1 MSDSFECR
9 DIMVDIETLGTR
21 PGSIILSIGAVA
33 FAPGLGLECSFH
45 QIINTD
51 SCRVHGLSEDPATV
65 KWWDNQSPEAQ
76 RTKIEAE
83 RAPNRLPDTLAAFSE
98 FCGAH
103 ASPGV
108 LRLWGNGSDF
118 DNVLIAAAYDACR
131 VEPPWKFY
139 NSRCY
144 RTLKNLTPA
153 IRLERTGTHHNA
165 LDDARSQAE
174 HACRILASL
183 KSTAV
188 AA

>member
-1 MSDSFECR
+1 MSGAFECR
-9 DIMVDIETLGTR
+9 DVMVDIETLGTR

-33 FAPGLGLECSFH
+33 FAPEHGLRGAFH
-45 QIINTD
+45 QIVNTD
-51 SCRVHGLSEDPATV
+51 SCRVHGLTEDPATV
-65 KWWDNQSPEAQ
+65 KWWDDQSPEAQ

-83 RAPNRLPDTLAAFSE
+83 CAPNRLPSTLAAFGE
-98 FCGAH
+98 FCREYA
-103 ASPGV
+103 APGV

-118 DNVLIAAAYDACR
+118 DNVLIAAAYEACHAP
-131 VEPPWKFY
+131 PPWKFY

-144 RTLKNLTPA
+144 RTLKNLAPA

-174 HACRILASL
+174 HACRILSSL

-188 AA
+188 TA

>member
-1 MSDSFECR
+1 MSSPFAR

-33 FAPGLGLECSFH
+33 FTPGEGLGAAFH

-51 SCRVHGLSEDPATV
+51 SCRVAGLTEDPATV
-65 KWWDNQSPEAQ
+65 KWWDDQSPEAQ
-76 RTKIEAE
+76 RTRTEAGT
-83 RAPNRLPDTLAAFSE
+83 APNRLPDALAAFEE
-98 FCGAH
+98 FCREH
-103 ASPGV
+103 AEEGD

-118 DNVLIAAAYDACR
+118 DNVLIIAAYEACQSK
-131 VEPPWKFY
+131 PPWRFY

-144 RTLKNLTPA
+144 RTLKNLAPA
-153 IRLERTGTHHNA
+153 IRLHRTGTHHNA

-174 HACRILASL
+174 HACRLLTAL
-183 KSTAV
+183 NTAV